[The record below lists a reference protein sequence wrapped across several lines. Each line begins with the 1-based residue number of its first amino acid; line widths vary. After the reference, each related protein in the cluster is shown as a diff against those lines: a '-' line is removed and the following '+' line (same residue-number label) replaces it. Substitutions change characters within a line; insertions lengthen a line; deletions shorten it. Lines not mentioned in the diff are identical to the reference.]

1 MKVRPASSEVST
13 SKLGIPS
20 LVFWILIPVCLAA
33 VSFALINEGSSSY
46 LASTK
51 IEGVRFG
58 MIFFTIWLI
67 SGITVAF
74 ITGALSFIDFFVKRS
89 LSTTVIGGLSL
100 AVGTYEIFYF
110 FLSLQTSSEEATT
123 YSRWFISR
131 CLHLILILGAT
142 FYFSFSQLKGLRN
155 PDKRKSRLVGFHV
168 CNVLG
173 LVVAI
178 FSTYLLEDNFIWEFK
193 FLGLEHPF
201 ELLIIASYLF
211 FGLFILPTF
220 LKRFPSLF
228 ANLLGL
234 SLIPAVLSSLV
245 MAMHVNHFDILFNTA
260 YFLRVVQYL
269 MPLLGIGLN
278 YIESSNKERLTVK
291 QLRAQVRE
299 RVHTQQILKQ
309 REALLASAERIAHL
323 GSWNF
328 DPQTN
333 ELNWSDEMYAIF
345 GIEVGSFKP
354 EYNKWREWISE
365 DYRCLVQDRISAAI
379 ENQGSYSVEF
389 PIVRPDGGIRY
400 ILGQGYYSKE
410 DRKLIGVMLD
420 LTEVKEAGYKIEQS
434 EALLKEAE
442 ALSHNGSWEWSQEKN
457 AFFWSDEMYRIH
469 GLEPQKD
476 ELDLRF
482 YLTLIHPGDVE
493 RFVTTL
499 ADTQS
504 HLDEFSIDYR
514 IVRPDNEVRYLS
526 LNGKFKKGFS
536 GDVDKVLGNTQ
547 DITALKIAAIKLE
560 QSESIYRT
568 IVKNVPDSAIFFF
581 DKDLQIVLSGGPA
594 LEVIDPDNLVHNAHN
609 FHYLYFKNKDSQ
621 PLLYFNMALDGQENS
636 LEHRINNKIFKI
648 TFTPVSLSGGAIFG
662 IMVVMNDIT
671 DLKVAQQS
679 LELKVNE
686 LNRSNRDLEQFAYI
700 ASHDLQEPLRKIRAF
715 GERLNMKYKA
725 DLKEDGVD
733 YLNRMNSASER
744 MQLLIDDLLTFSR
757 ISRAGEEIKP
767 VSLDETINQVLV
779 DLEFSIEKQ
788 QAVVNFKCEHNIK
801 VAPSLLRL
809 LFQNLISN
817 SLKFSRPEFP
827 LEIEICSQL
836 VNGKDYESLDEKK
849 TYCKIE
855 VKDNGIGF
863 ENQFSEKI
871 FVLFHRLH
879 PRHVY
884 EGTGIGLAIC
894 KKIVENHNG
903 IIEAEGVENRGAT
916 FRIFFPTE

>member
-1 MKVRPASSEVST
+1 MKVRPALSEAST

-33 VSFALINEGSSSY
+33 VTFALVNVGSSSY

-51 IEGVRFG
+51 IAGVKFG
-58 MIFFTIWLI
+58 MIFFSIWLI

-74 ITGALSFIDFFVKRS
+74 ITGGLSFIDFFVKRS

-110 FLSLQTSSEEATT
+110 FLSLQNSAPEAST

-142 FYFSFSQLKGLRN
+142 FYFSFSRLKGLRN
-155 PDKRKSRLVGFHV
+155 PDKRKSRLIGFHIG
-168 CNVLG
+168 NFLG
-173 LVVAI
+173 LILAI
-178 FSTYLLEDNFIWEFK
+178 VCTYLLEDNFIWDFK
-193 FLGLEHPF
+193 FLGLQHPF

-211 FGLFILPTF
+211 LGCFILPTF

-234 SLIPAVLSSLV
+234 SLIPAVLSSLI
-245 MAMHVNHFDILFNTA
+245 MALHVHHFDVLFNTA

-278 YIESSNKERLTVK
+278 YIESSNKERFTVK
-291 QLRAQVRE
+291 QLRAQIRE
-299 RVHTQQILKQ
+299 RVRTQQKLKQ
-309 REALLASAERIAHL
+309 REALLANAEKIAHL

-328 DPQTN
+328 DPQTR

-345 GIEVGSFKP
+345 GVEPGSYKP
-354 EYNKWREWISE
+354 EPDKWQHWIAE
-365 DYRCLVQDRISAAI
+365 DYREMVQERMGSAVRS
-379 ENQGSYSVEF
+379 QTSYSIEF
-389 PIVRPDGGIRY
+389 PIVRPDGRLRY

-410 DRKLIGVMLD
+410 DKKLIGVMLD

-476 ELDLRF
+476 ELDLRV

-504 HLDEFSIDYR
+504 HLNEFSIDYR

-526 LNGKFKKGFS
+526 LNGKFKKDFS
-536 GDVDKVLGNTQ
+536 GNVNKVLGNTQ
-547 DITALKIAAIKLE
+547 DVTALKIAAIKLE

-581 DKDLQIVLSGGPA
+581 DKDLALVLSGGPA
-594 LEVIDPDNLVHNAHN
+594 LEVIDPENLILNAHN
-609 FHYLYFKNKDSQ
+609 FHYLFFKNKDSQ

-636 LEHRINNKIFKI
+636 LEHRINSKIFKI
-648 TFTPVSLSGGAIFG
+648 TFTPVSLTGGAIFG

-744 MQLLIDDLLTFSR
+744 MQHLIEDLLTFSR
-757 ISRAGEEIKP
+757 ISRTGEELKP
-767 VSLDETINQVLV
+767 VNIHETIAQVLV
-779 DLEFSIEKQ
+779 DLEFSIEQQ
-788 QAVVNFKCEHNIK
+788 QAVVNCQCAHDIK
-801 VAPSLLRL
+801 VVPSLLRL

-817 SLKFSRPEFP
+817 SIKFARRDSP
-827 LEIEICSQL
+827 LVIDICSEI
-836 VNGKDYESLDEKK
+836 VNGKDYKGLDKK
-849 TYCKIE
+849 KNYCKIE
-855 VKDNGIGF
+855 VTDNGIGF